1 MPSKVVI
8 FGIALVLLL
17 AIFISTI
24 EMFIPISVKNDFNSL
39 CRKSLLKMEI
49 EGGMTTI
56 ARDELISDLYRKGFE
71 SVVVQ
76 GTENTKYGQEITLW
90 VEADYVY
97 SRLRSILAREN
108 ITQKMVYNKTA
119 IARKVVN

>member
-1 MPSKVVI
+1 VSAVFIIFPGILKTLVVRELRGGIIFMPSKVVI

-76 GTENTKYGQEITLW
+76 GTENTKYGQEITL
-90 VEADYVY
+90 
-97 SRLRSILAREN
+97 
-108 ITQKMVYNKTA
+108 
-119 IARKVVN
+119 